1 MTASVFTGTDWA
13 LVRLDSG
20 EYIAVDTN
28 SIDAMPYLLG
38 RPIEPHAVFVFRCF
52 LRPDAVVL
60 DIGANFGLYTAIAAT
75 VVRQHGQ
82 VFAFEGN
89 PHTFDLLLR
98 TASANGL
105 LSRPV
110 VWPLNLLVSD
120 RDGRGTLH
128 YDEKALGGATM
139 IDVGEAG
146 AREFSK
152 VGLRLRSIENEMAT
166 IDTILPPDLAV
177 DLAKIDVE
185 GHEPLVMRGMSKTI
199 ARSPRLRFI
208 IEYNDQFLA
217 HTVPAAQ
224 FLSDIHQ
231 MGFRVCKILRNLQLE
246 LLEPYETPIGHFELL
261 LTRSPE
267 EDMRIVAAQ
276 RSRLRIRLKQWL
288 RRITRDARDIW
299 YRW

>member
-1 MTASVFTGTDWA
+1 
-13 LVRLDSG
+13 
-20 EYIAVDTN
+20 
-28 SIDAMPYLLG
+28 
-38 RPIEPHAVFVFRCF
+38 
-52 LRPDAVVL
+52 
-60 DIGANFGLYTAIAAT
+60 
-75 VVRQHGQ
+75 
-82 VFAFEGN
+82 
-89 PHTFDLLLR
+89 
-98 TASANGL
+98 
-105 LSRPV
+105 
-110 VWPLNLLVSD
+110 
-120 RDGRGTLH
+120 
-128 YDEKALGGATM
+128 
-139 IDVGEAG
+139 
-146 AREFSK
+146 
-152 VGLRLRSIENEMAT
+152 
-166 IDTILPPDLAV
+166 
-177 DLAKIDVE
+177 
-185 GHEPLVMRGMSKTI
+185 MSKTI